1 MLPPTSNKSNERA
14 FKEHLA
20 ETLASLR
27 QFASGMATCAGRTA
41 NLPEAVSN
49 ALCSA
54 RAEELATEIES
65 LCSMNRDLFNRA
77 CDSFGNEEPDLIK
90 QFWQAR
96 DTELT
101 FVVGS
106 KVSPAVMAMALTII
120 EKISDEFS
128 ANVKVSIKSESPLKD
143 DTRKAVIGEYQG
155 PGERS
160 PAMPKSRPQVIV
172 DSINSLA
179 SEICDWAI
187 DKGFW
192 NDEIALLEMIDKSQ
206 EVSTEDKNA
215 LRNKVLNLVT
225 TTKQMLVVTEGAEL
239 VEGLRAGD
247 DTADQHC
254 GDFCNAEV
262 EAADQIIRILDLCSR
277 RKWRIGEAVVAKMEA
292 NLRRPHQHGKQF

>member
-1 MLPPTSNKSNERA
+1 MLPPTANKSNERA

-41 NLPEAVSN
+41 DLPEAVSH
-49 ALCSA
+49 AICSA

-65 LCSMNRDLFNRA
+65 LASTNRDLFNRA
-77 CDSFGNEEPDLIK
+77 CDSFGNEELDLIK
-90 QFWQAR
+90 RFWQAR

-101 FVVGS
+101 FTTVN
-106 KVSPAVMAMALTII
+106 VSTAAMAMALSII
-120 EKISDEFS
+120 EKISDDFG
-128 ANVKVSIKSESPLKD
+128 ANVKVSIKSESPRKD
-143 DTRKAVIGEYQG
+143 DPRICVNGEYQG

-192 NDEIALLEMIDKSQ
+192 NDEITLLDMIDKSS
-206 EVSTEDKNA
+206 ELATPLKDA
-215 LRNKVLNLVT
+215 LRSRVLNLVT

-239 VEGLRAGD
+239 VEGLRAGGD
-247 DTADQHC
+247 ASDQHC
-254 GDFCNAEV
+254 GEFCNAEI
-262 EAADQIIRILDLCSR
+262 EAADQIIRLLDLCSR
-277 RKWRIGEAVVAKMEA
+277 RKWRIGEAIVAKMEA